1 MPRAGTAS
9 HTPHTS
15 NPEEGI
21 IGAVPSSSKIHVT
34 ERGCKGLASSSCALG
49 DHGHSSGS
57 ANGGSSGSPEE
68 ECMPDESGI
77 GFMSSDI
84 QRRRKQFLQCGL
96 CGPPATLSLLNGISS
111 CHIWTSLH
119 ACMPDD
125 IYPCLYDRTWYE
137 LISVFFWPTSAPT
150 LKGPPSL
157 TPERAR
163 HTSYPNK
170 MKFKLLSLGSVH
182 GSVEVGHVVGLRSA
196 TKPNSRDAG
205 IMPVY
210 VQ

>member
-1 MPRAGTAS
+1 MEAALVAPAALAPAAPRNGCAELEGALSTASALAATRKRTVAPAPSTVPHRRRAGRDLVA
-9 HTPHTS
+9 
-15 NPEEGI
+15 
-21 IGAVPSSSKIHVT
+21 AA
-34 ERGCKGLASSSCALG
+34 ERG
-49 DHGHSSGS
+49 
-57 ANGGSSGSPEE
+57 
-68 ECMPDESGI
+68 
-77 GFMSSDI
+77 
-84 QRRRKQFLQCGL
+84 RRRRRQTGPEKAL

-170 MKFKLLSLGSVH
+170 MNQFSSVQLLH
-182 GSVEVGHVVGLRSA
+182 KQQ
-196 TKPNSRDAG
+196 TT
-205 IMPVY
+205 
-210 VQ
+210 